1 MRTERHEDKK
11 AGLDER
17 RDQAGP
23 HKVTKAVVLGKGDE
37 QKVGHEETKDDVLKH
52 NFHFIASMDGSSYM
66 VMVDDSRDV
75 KAEISDQMGSSEL
88 QHLAY
93 MQSMPAQYPRWVR
106 GKVAHDAE
114 EEAKLNGELPD
125 ITDDRVG
132 QRLDTR

>member
-1 MRTERHEDKK
+1 
-11 AGLDER
+11 
-17 RDQAGP
+17 
-23 HKVTKAVVLGKGDE
+23 
-37 QKVGHEETKDDVLKH
+37 
-52 NFHFIASMDGSSYM
+52 M

-75 KAEISDQMGSSEL
+75 KAEISDQELGEIFSEMGSSEL